1 MYVLLFLFLEANT
14 LGENKNAVEE
24 AKLCKLQKKNKQK
37 KYNWIARKGDA
48 EM

>member
-14 LGENKNAVEE
+14 LRENKNAVEE
-24 AKLCKLQKKNKQK
+24 AKLCKLQKQKTNK